1 MLGRV
6 KGYSVELAVMEEQ
19 GASPTGTGWK
29 KMQQLVRL
37 LRQKGVLTWLL
48 LAVLWNGVALFYSP
62 SFFPGIGQTVV
73 GSWEIIQDGTLV
85 WFMLIS
91 LLRVYSGWLLGSL
104 LAVPVGLLIGRSEVV
119 RELAEPF
126 VNFFRAIPAIA
137 FLTLFIMWFG
147 VGEESKII
155 LILYST
161 FFIVVI
167 NTAAG
172 VLSLGKDKIQAARS
186 LGASEGQIF
195 FHVMIPS
202 VIPHIFT
209 GVRLGLGA
217 AFTSIVAAEML
228 AAKAGIGYLIFTSRL
243 YFRTDWIFT
252 GLVVLGI
259 MGFLSDKLLR
269 WGGALALKKYGVR
282 NEVNFGE

>member
-1 MLGRV
+1 VLGRV

-29 KMQQLVRL
+29 KTQQLVRL

-48 LAVLWNGVALFYSP
+48 LAVLWNGVALFYPP

-137 FLTLFIMWFG
+137 YGGLYDDG
-147 VGEESKII
+147 VQSIVIAPGGTEP
-155 LILYST
+155 
-161 FFIVVI
+161 VVI
-167 NTAAG
+167 GEAMSGDNVTLGTNTITINQGGNYQVEFMVMLQSTTGTFDLSVGVQINGNFSEPSLLIGTEITSDFEFIKVGSIVTLSAG
-172 VLSLGKDKIQAARS
+172 DILGLAVSSTTGGSLLFGPSLNVSLS
-186 LGASEGQIF
+186 
-195 FHVMIPS
+195 VM
-202 VIPHIFT
+202 
-209 GVRLGLGA
+209 RLGG
-217 AFTSIVAAEML
+217 
-228 AAKAGIGYLIFTSRL
+228 
-243 YFRTDWIFT
+243 
-252 GLVVLGI
+252 
-259 MGFLSDKLLR
+259 
-269 WGGALALKKYGVR
+269 
-282 NEVNFGE
+282 